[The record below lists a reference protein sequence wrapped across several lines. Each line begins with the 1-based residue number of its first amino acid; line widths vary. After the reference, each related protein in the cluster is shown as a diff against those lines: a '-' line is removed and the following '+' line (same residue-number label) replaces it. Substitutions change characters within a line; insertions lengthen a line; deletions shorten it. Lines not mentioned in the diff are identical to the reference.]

1 MKKKLTTILA
11 MLLCAI
17 ITITGVYTETAYA
30 AEDTTIKLTFKK
42 KSVTYSVKENGIERV
57 NLKSLKKKWGKP
69 SDTYEYY
76 GIYGYTW
83 SKGKTN
89 FTYEDNTTT
98 PERSLFVINIGDKNG
113 SISGIKVGMKKSKV
127 KKILKKIS
135 NKVESSDEYGTINAS
150 IVDER
155 VSISCQIKNGKVTHI
170 YCEAYAEDVSK

>member
-17 ITITGVYTETAYA
+17 ITITGVCAETAYA

-42 KSVTYSVKENGIERV
+42 KSVTYSVKEDGIERV

-127 KKILKKIS
+127 KKILKEIS
-135 NKVESSDEYGTINAS
+135 NKVESSDEYGTINAL
-150 IVDER
+150 VG
-155 VSISCQIKNGKVTHI
+155 IKRHI
-170 YCEAYAEDVSK
+170 ENKIPNIPRLINRCCIA